1 MKNPFRSIRIF
12 TGETISELKKA
23 SWPTMLELRDST
35 IVVLVAIAILGTFVA
50 VADFSLANVVNLF
63 TSWVR

>member
-1 MKNPFRSIRIF
+1 MKNPFSSIRTF
-12 TGETISELKKA
+12 THETIGELKKA

-35 IVVLVAIAILGTFVA
+35 LVVLLSIAIMGVFIA